1 MPGINGCDYQMRI
14 YNSDGTEPQ
23 MCGNGI
29 RCMARYLID
38 VIEKKEKGT
47 EKTYKIWT

>member
-1 MPGINGCDYQMRI
+1 MRI

-29 RCMARYLID
+29 RCMADFIMKE
-38 VIEKKEKGT
+38 VEKKASGSVKNGT
-47 EKTYKIWT
+47 LLMVN